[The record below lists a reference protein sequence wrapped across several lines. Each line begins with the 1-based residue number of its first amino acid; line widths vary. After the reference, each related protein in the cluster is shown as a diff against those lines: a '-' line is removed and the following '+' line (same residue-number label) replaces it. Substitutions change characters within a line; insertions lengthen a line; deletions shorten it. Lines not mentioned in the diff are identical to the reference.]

1 MHSKYGAG
9 KMTQITDL
17 IKKHNE
23 LQEYIDEETKA
34 FDERMKPYIDG
45 VETILGHMQGV
56 LLKEIQDPGKP
67 WVDTPKASIAV
78 KGVGTAYLSTFMSVK
93 VDNQTEFRKLCAE
106 NWDFA
111 DLRCRKE
118 PVKDWL
124 IARDGELP
132 PGVNVQFVTKCHIRR
147 T

>member
-1 MHSKYGAG
+1 
-9 KMTQITDL
+9 MTQISDL

-45 VETILGHMQGV
+45 VATILGHMQGV

-67 WVDTPKASIAV
+67 WVDTPKASISV

-93 VDNQTEFRKLCAE
+93 VDNQSEFRKLCIE

-124 IARDGELP
+124 IAHDGELP
-132 PGVNVQFVTKCHIRR
+132 SGVNVQFVTKCHIRR